1 MPDIS
6 KYQQFIDLTST
17 RTRYYEAGSGPNH
30 LILIHGM
37 GVATSASSYRFILED
52 LAKTYHVY
60 AMDMPGFGMSNRTI
74 EEGPTFDMAVDQ
86 VREFM
91 DAKGIEKASFIG
103 HSLGG
108 WVSALLSYE
117 SPQRVNKLVMMCSAG
132 MNVPPSPDI
141 ETEKIPSLEEIE
153 EEIRKGFKDKS
164 RLPDDAELRAMATE
178 TKAVVDQ
185 PGALHSLDPWLH
197 QMKTPNVRKRYL
209 LQRRLS
215 GIKAPT
221 LVMWGEGDFM
231 DPYPTW
237 TEEYASLKG
246 DMSKSSK
253 PWVIPNACYVVMPTG
268 HYPLWEMP
276 AETLSLLNEFL
287 AS

>member
-6 KYQQFIDLTST
+6 KYQQFIDLTNT
-17 RTRYYEAGSGPNH
+17 RTRYYEAGSGSNH

-37 GVATSASSYRFILED
+37 GVTTSASSYRFILEG
-52 LAKTYHVY
+52 LAQNHHVY
-60 AMDMPGFGMSNRTI
+60 AIDMPGFGMGTRTI
-74 EEGPTFDMAVDQ
+74 EEGPTFDLAVDHA
-86 VREFM
+86 REFM

-132 MNVPPSPDI
+132 MNVPPAPDI
-141 ETEKIPSLEEIE
+141 HTEKIPSLEEIG
-153 EEIRKGFKDKS
+153 EEIRKGFLDAS
-164 RLPDDAELRAMATE
+164 RLPDDSELRAMAME

-197 QMKTPNVRKRYL
+197 QMMTPNVRKRYL

-215 GIKAPT
+215 GIKVPT

-237 TEEYASLKG
+237 TKEYASLKG
-246 DMSKSSK
+246 EMSKSSK
-253 PWVIPNACYVVMPTG
+253 PWVIPNACYVVMLTG
-268 HYPLWEMP
+268 HYPLWEQP
-276 AETLSLLNEFL
+276 AETLALLNEFL
-287 AS
+287 DS